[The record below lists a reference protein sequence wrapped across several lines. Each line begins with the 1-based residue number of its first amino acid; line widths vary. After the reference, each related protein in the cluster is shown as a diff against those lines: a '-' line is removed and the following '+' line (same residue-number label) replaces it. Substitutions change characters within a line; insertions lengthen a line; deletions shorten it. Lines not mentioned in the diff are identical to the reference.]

1 MKVLYY
7 GVLGFFA
14 VALIYNL
21 NNKSSV
27 TTSIANGSKNVV
39 RQMFPGGLN
48 A

>member
-1 MKVLYY
+1 MKVVYY

-14 VALIYNL
+14 VALLFNL
-21 NNKSSV
+21 NAKSSA

-48 A
+48 G

>member
-1 MKVLYY
+1 MKVVYY

-14 VALIYNL
+14 VALLYNL
-21 NNKSSV
+21 NTKSSA

-48 A
+48 G